1 MTSKTLAPQQQRS
14 RETLARLLRATIA
27 TLDRHGLA
35 GATIPR
41 IAATAGVAPASVYRR
56 FTDRDALFQTALL
69 AALEE
74 SAAANRTRLRIDSFK
89 KKSLEGVASALIAA
103 FVKQYQTHPGL
114 LRALIRFIESD
125 SDEGFRE
132 KAVALISGNFEM
144 LTDLILKFRQEIAHP
159 NPRRAVIFGLL
170 TVVTAIEERALGLIS
185 MWHRL
190 LPISDRELRK
200 ELTRC
205 FLAYLRGS

>member
-1 MTSKTLAPQQQRS
+1 MTSDALAPRQQRS
-14 RETLARLLRATIA
+14 RETLRRLLRATIG
-27 TLDRHGLA
+27 TLDRYGLA

-41 IAATAGVAPASVYRR
+41 IAAAAGVAPASVYRR
-56 FTDRDALFQTALL
+56 FKDRDALFRAALL

-89 KKSLEGVASALIAA
+89 KKTLEGVASALIAA
-103 FVKQYQTHPGL
+103 IVEQYQTHPGL
-114 LRALIRFIESD
+114 LRALIRFLESD

-132 KAVALISGNFEM
+132 KAVALLSGNFEM
-144 LTDLILKFRQEIAHP
+144 LADLILGFRREIDHP
-159 NPRRAVIFGLL
+159 NPRRAVMFALL
-170 TVVTAIEERALGLIS
+170 TVVTAVEERALEQVS
-185 MWHRL
+185 MWHHL

-205 FLAYLRGS
+205 FLAYLRG